1 MLSYYIDKFIFRVA
15 LFVMACMTMAAC
27 SDSDDEVAVGTND
40 VSVAFTLT
48 IADAAPTRGG
58 ENEGWDNYN
67 PGQDGILNEN
77 SINTNDVVIAIYD
90 DKGNKVDDIE
100 DLRVTKVSEP
110 TGGATEAMY
119 AITGVWKNAK
129 PNLDKAK
136 RVMVV
141 ANSNTSTWGD
151 PSLLTYNL
159 EPASRK
165 YIPMWGVVKIP
176 SILTLGKQNQ
186 LPNIQLLRAM
196 AKVSVK
202 LRTDMTE
209 YGYSIGSM
217 SVNNYNT
224 KGFCVPKTF
233 NEVDN
238 TSEVRF
244 ANSLNVLDSH
254 ADNIALPTT
263 APLYLPEYDNSGA
276 NPTTITVNLN
286 RNGKL
291 EGTYTLEFRQYGTDG
306 KPTGTPYPIQR
317 NHYYEYWIY
326 KETGK
331 IIVTLHVRK
340 WNRRIYPENDG
351 IIM

>member
-1 MLSYYIDKFIFRVA
+1 MLTRFIDKFIQRVA
-15 LFVMACMTMAAC
+15 FVIMLCMMMAAC
-27 SDSDDEVAVGTND
+27 SDSDDDAVGTED

-48 IADAAPTRGG
+48 VADATSTRA
-58 ENEGWDNYN
+58 ENDGWDDYS

-77 SINTNDVVIAIYD
+77 MVNTDDIIIAIYD
-90 DKGNKVDDIE
+90 DKGNKVDIVE
-100 DLRVTKVSEP
+100 DLRVTKISDASG
-110 TGGATEAMY
+110 TGTMY
-119 AITGVWKNAK
+119 AITGVWRNAK
-129 PNLDKAK
+129 PNVERAK
-136 RVMVV
+136 RLMVM
-141 ANSNTSTWGD
+141 ANCNTSVWSD
-151 PSLLTYNL
+151 PSTLTYDL
-159 EPASRK
+159 LPEERK

-176 SILTLGKQNQ
+176 AALTLGKQNK
-186 LPNIQLLRAM
+186 LHNIRMLRAM

-202 LRTDMTE
+202 LRDDMTD
-209 YGYSIGSM
+209 YGYAIGSM
-217 SVNNYNT
+217 TVNNYNT

-238 TSEVRF
+238 TSDVRF

-254 ADNIALPTT
+254 ADKIALPIT
-263 APLYLPEYDNSGA
+263 APLYLPEYDNSGT

-291 EGTYTLEFRQYGTDG
+291 EGTYTLYFRNYDSDG
-306 KPTGTPYPIQR
+306 KPTGPTYPIQR
-317 NHYYEYWIY
+317 NHYYQYLIY

>member
-1 MLSYYIDKFIFRVA
+1 
-15 LFVMACMTMAAC
+15 MAAC
-27 SDSDDEVAVGTND
+27 SDSDDDAVGMND

-48 IADAAPTRGG
+48 VADAATTRGG
-58 ENEGWDNYN
+58 ENEGWDNYSPAQN
-67 PGQDGILNEN
+67 GILNEN

-90 DKGNKVDDIE
+90 GEGKKVDDVE
-100 DLRVTKVSEP
+100 DLRVTKISDTSG
-110 TGGATEAMY
+110 TGTMY
-119 AITGVWKNAK
+119 AITGVWRNAK
-129 PNLDKAK
+129 PNVERAK
-136 RVMVV
+136 RVMVM
-141 ANSNTSTWGD
+141 ANCNTSVWSD
-151 PSLLTYNL
+151 PSTLTYNIDT
-159 EPASRK
+159 ETRK

-176 SILTLGKQNQ
+176 ATLTLGKQNQ
-186 LPNIQLLRAM
+186 LPNIQMLRAM

-202 LRTDMTE
+202 LRDDMTD
-209 YGYSIGSM
+209 YGYAIGSM
-217 SVNNYNT
+217 TVNNYNT
-224 KGFCVPKTF
+224 KGYCVPNTF
-233 NEVDN
+233 NKVDN

-254 ADNIALPTT
+254 ADNIALSTT

-276 NPTTITVNLN
+276 NPTTITVNLD
-286 RNGKL
+286 RNGTH
-291 EGTYTLEFRQYGTDG
+291 EGTYTLEFRQYDTDG

-317 NHYYEYWIY
+317 NHYYDYWIY

>member
-1 MLSYYIDKFIFRVA
+1 MLTRFIDKFIPRVA
-15 LFVMACMTMAAC
+15 FVIMLCMMMAAC
-27 SDSDDEVAVGTND
+27 SDSDDDAVGTED

-48 IADAAPTRGG
+48 VADATSTRA
-58 ENEGWDNYN
+58 ENDGWDDYS
-67 PGQDGILNEN
+67 PAQDGILNEN
-77 SINTNDVVIAIYD
+77 MVNTDDIIIAIYD
-90 DKGNKVDDIE
+90 DQGNKVDIVE
-100 DLRVTKVSEP
+100 DLRVTKISDASG
-110 TGGATEAMY
+110 TGTMY
-119 AITGVWKNAK
+119 AITGVWRNAK
-129 PNLDKAK
+129 PNVERAK
-136 RVMVV
+136 RLMVM
-141 ANSNTSTWGD
+141 ANCNTSVWSD
-151 PSLLTYNL
+151 PSKLTYDL
-159 EPASRK
+159 LSGERK

-176 SILTLGKQNQ
+176 EALTLGKQNK
-186 LPNIQLLRAM
+186 LHNIRMLRAM

-202 LRTDMTE
+202 LRDDMTD
-209 YGYSIGSM
+209 YGYAIGSM
-217 SVNNYNT
+217 TVNNYNT
-224 KGFCVPKTF
+224 KGYCVPKTF

-254 ADNIALPTT
+254 ADKIALPTT

-286 RNGKL
+286 RNGTF
-291 EGTYTLEFRQYGTDG
+291 EGSYTLEFRNYDSDG
-306 KPTGTPYPIQR
+306 KPTGPTYPIQR
-317 NHYYEYWIY
+317 NHYYQYLIY

>member
-1 MLSYYIDKFIFRVA
+1 MLTRFIDKFIPRVA
-15 LFVMACMTMAAC
+15 FVIMLCMMMAAC
-27 SDSDDEVAVGTND
+27 SDSDDDAVGTED

-48 IADAAPTRGG
+48 VADATSTRA
-58 ENEGWDNYN
+58 ENDGWDDYS

-77 SINTNDVVIAIYD
+77 MVNTDDIIIAIYD
-90 DKGNKVDDIE
+90 DKGNKVDIVE
-100 DLRVTKVSEP
+100 DLRVTKISDASG
-110 TGGATEAMY
+110 TGTMY
-119 AITGVWKNAK
+119 AITGVWRNAK
-129 PNLDKAK
+129 PNVERAK
-136 RVMVV
+136 RLMVM
-141 ANSNTSTWGD
+141 ANCNTSVWSD
-151 PSLLTYNL
+151 PSMLTYDLNQGT
-159 EPASRK
+159 RK

-176 SILTLGKQNQ
+176 EALTLGKQNK
-186 LPNIQLLRAM
+186 LHNIRMLRAM

-202 LRTDMTE
+202 LRDDMTD
-209 YGYSIGSM
+209 YGYAIGSM
-217 SVNNYNT
+217 TVNNYNT
-224 KGFCVPKTF
+224 KGYCVPKTF

-254 ADNIALPTT
+254 ADNIALSTT
-263 APLYLPEYDNSGA
+263 APLYLPEYDNSGT

-291 EGTYTLEFRQYGTDG
+291 EGTYTLYFRNYDSDG
-306 KPTGTPYPIQR
+306 KPTGPTYPIQR
-317 NHYYEYWIY
+317 NHYYQYLIY

>member
-1 MLSYYIDKFIFRVA
+1 MLTRFIDKFIQRVA
-15 LFVMACMTMAAC
+15 FVIMLCMMMAAC
-27 SDSDDEVAVGTND
+27 SDSDDDAVGTED

-48 IADAAPTRGG
+48 VADATSTRA
-58 ENEGWDNYN
+58 ENDGWDDYS

-77 SINTNDVVIAIYD
+77 MVNTDDIIIAIYD
-90 DKGNKVDDIE
+90 DKGNKVDNVE
-100 DLRVTKVSEP
+100 DLRVTKISDASG
-110 TGGATEAMY
+110 TGTMY
-119 AITGVWKNAK
+119 AITGVWRNAK
-129 PNLDKAK
+129 PNVERAK
-136 RVMVV
+136 RLMVM
-141 ANSNTSTWGD
+141 ANCNTSVWGD
-151 PSLLTYNL
+151 PSTLTYDLNQGT
-159 EPASRK
+159 RK

-176 SILTLGKQNQ
+176 ATLTLGKQNK
-186 LPNIQLLRAM
+186 LHNIRMLRAM

-202 LRTDMTE
+202 LRDDMTD
-209 YGYSIGSM
+209 YGYAIGSM
-217 SVNNYNT
+217 TVNNYNT

-238 TSEVRF
+238 TSDVRF

-254 ADNIALPTT
+254 ADKIALPIT
-263 APLYLPEYDNSGA
+263 APLYLPEYDNSGT
-276 NPTTITVNLN
+276 NPTTITINLN

-291 EGTYTLEFRQYGTDG
+291 EGTYTLYFRNYDSDG
-306 KPTGTPYPIQR
+306 KPTGPTYPIQR
-317 NHYYEYWIY
+317 NHYYQYLIY

>member
-1 MLSYYIDKFIFRVA
+1 MLTRFIDKFIQRVA
-15 LFVMACMTMAAC
+15 FVIMLCMVMAAC
-27 SDSDDEVAVGTND
+27 SDSDDDAVGTED

-48 IADAAPTRGG
+48 VADATSTRA
-58 ENEGWDNYN
+58 ENDGWDDYS

-77 SINTNDVVIAIYD
+77 MVNTDDIIIAIYD
-90 DKGNKVDDIE
+90 DKGNKVDIVE
-100 DLRVTKVSEP
+100 DLRVTKISDASG
-110 TGGATEAMY
+110 TGTMY
-119 AITGVWKNAK
+119 AITGVWRNAK
-129 PNLDKAK
+129 PNVERAK
-136 RVMVV
+136 RLMVM
-141 ANSNTSTWGD
+141 ANCNTSVWSD
-151 PSLLTYNL
+151 PSMLTYDLNQGT
-159 EPASRK
+159 RK

-176 SILTLGKQNQ
+176 EALTLGKQNK
-186 LPNIQLLRAM
+186 LHNIRMLRAM

-202 LRTDMTE
+202 LRDDMTA
-209 YGYSIGSM
+209 YGYAIGSM
-217 SVNNYNT
+217 TVNNYNT

-238 TSEVRF
+238 TSDVRF

-254 ADNIALPTT
+254 ADKIELPTT
-263 APLYLPEYDNSGA
+263 APLYLPEYDNSGT

-291 EGTYTLEFRQYGTDG
+291 EGTYTLYFRNYDSDG
-306 KPTGTPYPIQR
+306 KPTGPTYPIQR
-317 NHYYEYWIY
+317 NHYYQYLIY